1 MERFK
6 VTSSVALVA
15 VLLVLAGCS
24 SGKEKAVVMPDV
36 VGRQLDFALA
46 DIEEAGVDEE
56 VDVKGGGTFGIVN
69 ESNWKVCEQTPAAG
83 KAVEAA
89 PVLKVDR
96 SCPGDEAA
104 AAATTTTATPTTVP
118 PTTAAPAP
126 PPTLTAANSAEL
138 AALLFAEPCSST
150 VKDFAAKYPGATIE
164 FNGSVNAIAPSGG
177 NQTRFDIGVSPGDRG
192 ADSTTGPTFQFRDVA
207 TVGLL
212 TGPNVPG
219 SIVPGTKLGVV
230 AQVQEYN
237 PQSCLFVLKPVTVTA
252 R

>member
-1 MERFK
+1 MERTITK
-6 VTSSVALVA
+6 SSFALVA
-15 VLLVLAGCS
+15 LLLLAGCS
-24 SGKEKAVVMPDV
+24 SGKGTPVVMPDV

-46 DIEEAGVDEE
+46 DIEQAGVDEE

-69 ESNWKVCEQTPAAG
+69 KSNWKVCEQTPAAG
-83 KAVEAA
+83 KAVTAA

-96 SCPGDEAA
+96 SCPGDEPAA
-104 AAATTTTATPTTVP
+104 ASTTTAPPTTLP
-118 PTTAAPAP
+118 PTTAAPAL
-126 PPTLTAANSAEL
+126 PPTLNAANTPEL

-150 VKDFAAKYPGATIE
+150 VADFAAKYPLATIE
-164 FNGSVNAIAPSGG
+164 FNGSVNAIAPSDS
-177 NQTRFDIGVSPGDRG
+177 NQTRFDIGVSPGDKG
-192 ADSTTGPTFQFRDVA
+192 ADSTRGPSFQFRDVA

-212 TGPNVPG
+212 SGPNVPG